1 MQQPA
6 RQPFR
11 IAATGRWAWIQ
22 RRLVGLILIATSILA
37 VGYLA
42 WRTTQP
48 TPASAG
54 EAGIFTLIAGATN
67 ILGAFAFSR
76 IGAVSPQHARSSV
89 RRLRTLAN
97 ILATRYDTMNTT
109 LASGKDRTTIIQAQ
123 IMTAEVGAAVLGL
136 TDAINDWNEVHA
148 EALAE
153 VLRDA

>member
-1 MQQPA
+1 MQQPGG
-6 RQPFR
+6 QPFR

-22 RRLVGLILIATSILA
+22 RRAVGLILIVTSILA

-42 WRTTQP
+42 WRSTQP
-48 TPASAG
+48 TPLPAA
-54 EAGIFTLIAGATN
+54 EAGIFSLIAGATN

-76 IGAVSPQHARSSV
+76 IGAASPQHARSSV
-89 RRLRTLAN
+89 RRLRTLAR
-97 ILATRYDTMNTT
+97 ILATRYDTMNTV
-109 LASGKDRTTIIQAQ
+109 LAAGKDRASVVQAQ